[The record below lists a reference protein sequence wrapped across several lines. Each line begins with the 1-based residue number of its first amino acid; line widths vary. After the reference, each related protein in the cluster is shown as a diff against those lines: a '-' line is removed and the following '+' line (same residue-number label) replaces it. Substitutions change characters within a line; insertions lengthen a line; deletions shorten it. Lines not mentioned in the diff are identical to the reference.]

1 MVRHSTLTAV
11 LMVRFHLVL
20 LLMADENNKAPDIV
34 EMR

>member
-1 MVRHSTLTAV
+1 MVRHRILNAV
-11 LMVRFHLVL
+11 LMVRFHLAL